1 MTIPDSALTTSP
13 VIRLR
18 AGKIETI
25 QDVLVV
31 EEPLEIRLGYNDPR
45 KGRIHKSISITMRT
59 PGNDVALAL
68 GFLYAESIISTPE
81 TVTAIDTTTSNVI
94 RIELANTA
102 SFDSQRLERHFYTTS
117 SCGVCGKASLESL
130 SLSGFDAIT
139 HDTFKITA
147 KVLCQLP
154 GQLRLQQ
161 ALFRQTG
168 GNHATALFDASG
180 NVSLIAE
187 DVGRHNAMD
196 KLLGTLLQQK
206 GLPLTHH
213 GILVSGRASF
223 ELLQKALS
231 GKCSMLAAVGAPSSL
246 AVELAQEFNITLV
259 GFLGDAGFNIYHG
272 AHRIDHSE

>member
-1 MTIPDSALTTSP
+1 MTIPDSAITTSP

-18 AGKIETI
+18 AGKVETI
-25 QDVLVV
+25 EDALVV

-68 GFLYAESIISTPE
+68 GFLYAESIISSLE
-81 TVTAIDTTTSNVI
+81 TVTAIDATTTNVI
-94 RIELANTA
+94 RIELSNTA

-130 SLSGFDAIT
+130 SLAGFDAIT
-139 HDTFKITA
+139 HDAFIVKA
-147 KVLCQLP
+147 EVLYHLADK
-154 GQLRLQQ
+154 LKTQQ
-161 ALFRQTG
+161 PLFRQTG
-168 GNHATALFDASG
+168 GNHATALFDAAG
-180 NVSLIAE
+180 NLSLLAE

-196 KLLGTLLQQK
+196 KLLGTLLQQNS
-206 GLPLTHH
+206 LPLSHH

-231 GKCSMLAAVGAPSSL
+231 GQCSMLVAVGAPSSL

-259 GFLGDAGFNIYHG
+259 GFLGDTGFNIYHG
-272 AHRIDHSE
+272 GHRIDIQE